1 MEKPNYYAIL
11 PAEVRYSKKLSPME
25 RLLYAEITCLCNHKG
40 YCWATN
46 NYFGNLFDRHGNT
59 ISKCISNLSKFGFI
73 KIQII
78 KNDKNV
84 IENRII
90 KLVNEGISKNIYPPK
105 QKRLDPISE
114 NAKNNNK
121 IINNNKEKLFNQF
134 WDIYGKKIGL
144 KACKTKFMK
153 LDEVTCIKCVESAK
167 KYILHTTNTTYR
179 KNPLTWLNQGCWD
192 DEYENKSKGGFTGD
206 GFDNMVF

>member
-11 PAEVRYSKKLSPME
+11 PAEVRYSKELSPME

-46 NYFGNLFDRHGNT
+46 NYFGGLFDRHSNT
-59 ISKCISNLSKFGFI
+59 ISKCINNLFRLGFI
-73 KIQII
+73 DIKLI

-84 IENRII
+84 IESRII
-90 KLVNEGISKNIYPPK
+90 KLVNEGVSKNINPHK

-114 NAKNNNK
+114 NASYNNK
-121 IINNNKEKLFNQF
+121 IINNNKEELFNQF
-134 WDIYGKKIGL
+134 WEIYGKKVGL

-153 LDEVTCIKCVESAK
+153 LNEETCIKCVSSAES
-167 KYILHTTNTTYR
+167 YITNTTDIKFR

-192 DEYENKSKGGFTGD
+192 DEYENKSKRGFSGE

>member
-11 PAEVRYSKKLSPME
+11 PAEVRYSKELSPME

-46 NYFGNLFDRHGNT
+46 NYFGGLFDRHGNT
-59 ISKCISNLSKFGFI
+59 ISKCINNLFRLGFI
-73 KIQII
+73 DIKLI

-84 IENRII
+84 IESRII
-90 KLVNEGISKNIYPPK
+90 KLVNEGVSKNINPPK

-114 NAKNNNK
+114 NATYNNK
-121 IINNNKEKLFNQF
+121 IINNNKEELFNQF
-134 WDIYGKKIGL
+134 WEIYGKKIGL

-153 LDEVTCIKCVESAK
+153 LNEETCIKCVSSAK
-167 KYILHTTNTTYR
+167 SYITNTTDTKYR

-192 DEYENKSKGGFTGD
+192 DEYENKSNGYFTGE
-206 GFDNMVF
+206 GFENMVF